1 MKRFLHKALRNGS
14 IPVILFLLLI
24 ISTLLLSSNNTRA
37 VIRLDTFFGLPGQA
51 IHPSERTGS
60 QNRGAPFELLHA
72 PVSASTY
79 RSGFSASTAKSL
91 DEPPIKRHHVH
102 GNAYRINGP
111 ARLTPIDLVITPSA
125 FK

>member
-24 ISTLLLSSNNTRA
+24 ISTLLLSNNTRA

-51 IHPSERTGS
+51 IHPADRTGS
-60 QNRGAPFELLHA
+60 QTGGAPFELLHA
-72 PVSASTY
+72 PVPASTY
-79 RSGFSASTAKSL
+79 RSGFSTSAAKSL
-91 DEPPIKRHHVH
+91 DEPPIKRHHVP

-111 ARLTPIDLVITPSA
+111 ATLTPIDLVITPSA